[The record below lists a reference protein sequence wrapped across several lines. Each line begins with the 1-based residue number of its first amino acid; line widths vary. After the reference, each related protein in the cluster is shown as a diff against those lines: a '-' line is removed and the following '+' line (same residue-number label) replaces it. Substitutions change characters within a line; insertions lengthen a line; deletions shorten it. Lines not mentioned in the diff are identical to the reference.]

1 MKFYALFVHAGNTK
15 LVGQCKKKMMY
26 KLINIRCL
34 FTEFVVSFFKIFVGD
49 TLLWVRTPLTR
60 GVLDTTLCDKVCQW
74 FATGLC
80 FSPATPVS
88 SIKKTDRHDIT
99 EISLKVLTAYT
110 NHLHQ
115 IAFCMGSCQVI
126 FHSSFGRLKI
136 WTLMWPPNK
145 MSLYVSV
152 SQKN

>member
-15 LVGQCKKKMMY
+15 LVGQCKKKMRY

-74 FATGLC
+74 FATGRC

-88 SIKKTDRHDIT
+88 SINKTDRHDIT
-99 EISLKVLTAYT
+99 EISLKVLNSINQPLASNSILYGVMSG
-110 NHLHQ
+110 N
-115 IAFCMGSCQVI
+115 I
-126 FHSSFGRLKI
+126 SFII
-136 WTLMWPPNK
+136 W
-145 MSLYVSV
+145 SV
-152 SQKN
+152 ENMNPDVTPKQDVFIC

>member
-34 FTEFVVSFFKIFVGD
+34 FTEFVVSFFLIFVGD

-74 FATGLC
+74 LATGQC

-88 SIKKTDRHDIT
+88 SINKTDRHDIT
-99 EISLKVLTAYT
+99 EISLKVVLNSINQPLTSNSILYGVMSG
-110 NHLHQ
+110 NILF
-115 IAFCMGSCQVI
+115 I
-126 FHSSFGRLKI
+126 I
-136 WTLMWPPNK
+136 W
-145 MSLYVSV
+145 SV
-152 SQKN
+152 ENMNPDVTPKQDVFIC